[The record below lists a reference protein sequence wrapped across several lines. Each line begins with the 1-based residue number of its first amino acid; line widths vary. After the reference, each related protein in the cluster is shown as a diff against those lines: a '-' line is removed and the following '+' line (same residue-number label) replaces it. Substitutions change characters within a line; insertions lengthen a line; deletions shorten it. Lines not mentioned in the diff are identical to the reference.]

1 MVLLGAKYP
10 EFNADD
16 DDAELELEL
25 EAVVE
30 ESMLVEEPVLL
41 LYS

>member
-16 DDAELELEL
+16 DDAELELE
-25 EAVVE
+25 AVVE
-30 ESMLVEEPVLL
+30 ESTLVEEPVLL